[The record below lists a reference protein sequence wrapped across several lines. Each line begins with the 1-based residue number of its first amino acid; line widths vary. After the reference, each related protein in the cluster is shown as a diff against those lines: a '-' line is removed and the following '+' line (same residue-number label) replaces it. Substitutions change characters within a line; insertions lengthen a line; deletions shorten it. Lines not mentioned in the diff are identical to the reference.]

1 MDENRN
7 IYFVKSDQKMFA
19 LLLSHESWNI
29 TGKPR
34 SLDLARKQ
42 KEAREGGGEPT
53 TWKTQDAL
61 QQRGWT
67 VQD

>member
-1 MDENRN
+1 MIDENRKV
-7 IYFVKSDQKMFA
+7 YFVKSDKKMFA

-42 KEAREGGGEPT
+42 KEARERGGEPT
-53 TWKTQDAL
+53 TQDAL